1 MRGLIR
7 PVSSSKGGAVLLGAM
22 GMIIEPSMTLDCT
35 TSECECEF
43 KCQSFF
49 LEIYG
54 GRRRYISP
62 SMMNNSSTS
71 AQCETTTHRI
81 LDLRKLERGKS
92 PRPQDVPQLDDTF
105 PLHLLQPVQILLRPD
120 SLLEQDLK
128 VRLAEA
134 EACEKLLYGRRAVLR
149 RLS

>member
-1 MRGLIR
+1 
-7 PVSSSKGGAVLLGAM
+7 
-22 GMIIEPSMTLDCT
+22 
-35 TSECECEF
+35 
-43 KCQSFF
+43 
-49 LEIYG
+49 
-54 GRRRYISP
+54 
-62 SMMNNSSTS
+62 MMNNSSTS